1 MMMSI
6 FRSYDVRGIY
16 GKDIDENIMKKIGA
30 AFFNVYEFSFEIYK
44 KRDIKCPTYYKTDTK
59 Q

>member
-1 MMMSI
+1 MSI

-16 GKDIDENIMKKIGA
+16 GKDIDEGIMERIGA
-30 AFFNVYEFSFEIYK
+30 AFPRF
-44 KRDIKCPTYYKTDTK
+44 